1 MHGADPGQYQLLVF
15 TGNCDFLGSVGKFK
29 VDFSGDGESPPRPR
43 RRRRSQVLRRPLG
56 SGTGSNDSLIVN
68 L

>member
-1 MHGADPGQYQLLVF
+1 MF
-15 TGNCDFLGSVGKFK
+15 TGNCDFLRSVGKFK
-29 VDFSGDGESPPRPR
+29 VDSSGDGEKSASINVAGQG
-43 RRRRSQVLRRPLG
+43 RSFFADPLG